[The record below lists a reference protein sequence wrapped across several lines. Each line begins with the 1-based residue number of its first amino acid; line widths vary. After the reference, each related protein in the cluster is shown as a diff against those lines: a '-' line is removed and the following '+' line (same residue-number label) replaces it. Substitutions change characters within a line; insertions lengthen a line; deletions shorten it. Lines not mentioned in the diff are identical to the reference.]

1 MNTLVKTQRWIH
13 WIASG
18 PSRVLGSRRAHHRVI
33 TVKQAVELGAASAQ
47 LSRLG
52 RTSFRSTLRRMRDL
66 YALATPAIYL
76 QVRTMGEPCRI
87 VLEPWDR
94 PPISFS
100 GRGWHLVAGAEATGR
115 LDSFF
120 LPRHLQKRLFTSKAP
135 DHALFA
141 VAIAQ
146 PGQRNLHCHFPPSV
160 THVTI
165 VADGEVVV
173 DTCRLS
179 RDGAR
184 VFRVGRAA

>member
-1 MNTLVKTQRWIH
+1 MKLMANIQRWLH
-13 WIASG
+13 RIASG
-18 PSRVLGSRRAHHRVI
+18 PSRVLGSREHQRVI
-33 TVKQAVELGAASAQ
+33 TVHKAVELGAVSAQ

-52 RTSFRSTLRRMRDL
+52 RTSFRATLRRIRDL
-66 YALATPAIYL
+66 YEQATPAIYL
-76 QVRTMGEPCRI
+76 QIRTMGEPCRI

-94 PPISFS
+94 PPVSFS
-100 GRGWHLVAGAEATGR
+100 GRGWHLVAGAEATGGVDSLLMPKR
-115 LDSFF
+115 L
-120 LPRHLQKRLFTSKAP
+120 QARLFTSKAP

-141 VAIAQ
+141 VAVAH
-146 PGQRNLHCHFPPSV
+146 PGQRSLHCHFPPSV

-179 RDGAR
+179 HDGAR

>member
-1 MNTLVKTQRWIH
+1 MKALENVQRLFH

-18 PSRVLGSRRAHHRVI
+18 PSRVFGSREHHRVV
-33 TVKQAVELGAASAQ
+33 TVKQAIELGAASAQ

-52 RTSFRSTLRRMRDL
+52 RTSFRATLRRMRDL
-66 YALATPAIYL
+66 YDRATPAIYL
-76 QVRTMGEPCRI
+76 QIRTMGEPCRI

-94 PPISFS
+94 PPVSFS
-100 GRGWHLVAGAEATGR
+100 GRGWHLVAGADALSS
-115 LDSFF
+115 LDSLL
-120 LPRHLQKRLFTSKAP
+120 LPKRLQARLFTSQAP

-141 VAIAQ
+141 VAIAH
-146 PGQRNLHCHFPPSV
+146 PGQRNLHCHFPPHV

-179 RDGAR
+179 RDSAR